1 VSGGLNRLFATAFVA
16 GATCTALLA
25 GAPAALACNGGTSAV
40 NVYSECLPTGGGS
53 KPTAHHTKTRS
64 SKGSR
69 SGGPTSS
76 SPTSSGPTTAPATKP
91 KPPLSKHTAHA
102 LKNAGQDRRVLS
114 ALVHGYGPTT
124 LRANEPI
131 SAAAAPTA
139 LGSAFD
145 LGSGPTALLIILA
158 GTALLMLGGSG
169 LRTWRDRNNS

>member
-53 KPTAHHTKTRS
+53 KPTAHHTKTGS
-64 SKGSR
+64 SKGSK
-69 SGGPTSS
+69 SGSPTSS
-76 SPTSSGPTTAPATKP
+76 SPTTAPATKP
-91 KPPLSKHTAHA
+91 KPPVSKHTANA

-169 LRTWRDRNNS
+169 MRAWRGRNHS